1 MEDIGKVIEEIY
13 INFIRRSLKD
23 INEASRRHKTALANV
38 KNFEQLS
45 TTMKRLYAVQTT
57 EIGFHSIPPVV
68 IWRDLG
74 YSIPIYFRELAMN
87 IAERLGL
94 EYSEDLYESETD
106 KFFFSVIHAPS
117 VSPDLFSPL
126 SFSPNTPISLI
137 PIPFKGFAGI
147 VFIQSLNETPE
158 EVRNIFYGL
167 IQHRT
172 LAYPNIIMSPYIMP
186 IISAIKGKPFDK
198 NGQDVLTGA
207 IHYELPTGEE
217 YIKYLLEWGRRRG
230 YMGYWNLN
238 PIIYYFLRLFIN
250 MRNFT
255 LIVIKQ
261 KDIADETTFIS
272 TQNTVPLS
280 YIRLSALVYSFLPEG
295 ITLKWMD
302 ESPKAFDGLIR
313 EIEEKGFSEADME
326 KVLDILREKA
336 REFRLTLSKEDYK
349 SIITLADSILSKEI
363 SQVFKKYIY
372 WISD

>member
-172 LAYPNIIMSPYIMP
+172 LAY
-186 IISAIKGKPFDK
+186 
-198 NGQDVLTGA
+198 
-207 IHYELPTGEE
+207 
-217 YIKYLLEWGRRRG
+217 
-230 YMGYWNLN
+230 
-238 PIIYYFLRLFIN
+238 
-250 MRNFT
+250 
-255 LIVIKQ
+255 
-261 KDIADETTFIS
+261 
-272 TQNTVPLS
+272 
-280 YIRLSALVYSFLPEG
+280 RLSLHFHFTHFLCSIMIEQGLSPQPPFRWVMGLLRAQRHLAHIPALPPFWAEPTSAWEVIPN
-295 ITLKWMD
+295 
-302 ESPKAFDGLIR
+302 
-313 EIEEKGFSEADME
+313 
-326 KVLDILREKA
+326 
-336 REFRLTLSKEDYK
+336 
-349 SIITLADSILSKEI
+349 
-363 SQVFKKYIY
+363 Q
-372 WISD
+372 